1 MHTTVPWIAGQ
12 TVAKGIHDYFV
23 AAVHMHPFFRKQQ
36 AVQRGIK
43 EHAMAIQQ
51 RHNMWL
57 CACAQHGD
65 RAEDVGVMRTSNEV
79 GTPF

>member
-1 MHTTVPWIAGQ
+1 VHTTVPWIAGQ

-43 EHAMAIQQ
+43 EHAMAICTKSIQQ
-51 RHNMWL
+51 RHNMCGSAHAHNMAIVRKMW
-57 CACAQHGD
+57 
-65 RAEDVGVMRTSNEV
+65 E
-79 GTPF
+79 